1 MQITNRLRIGID
13 LGGSKIEVLALD
25 QQGEEL
31 FRKRVATPKGDY
43 PATLKAIADLVA
55 ITENKLKQKCS
66 VGICTPGSLSPNSD
80 LLRNSNSICL
90 NQQPFKQDI
99 ENLLAREIRIS
110 NDANCFALSEAT
122 DGAARHAQIVFGV
135 IIGTGCGGGIV
146 IHQQIVEGANSIAG
160 EWGHNPLPWP
170 NENEINSTQCWCGLN
185 DCLETYL
192 SGSGLEMDY
201 YRNCELKLDAKQ
213 IIREAEHGNA
223 CAIETISRYEE
234 RLAKS
239 LAVIINILDPHAI
252 VLGGGMSNVAR
263 LYENIPRL
271 WDKYIF
277 SDYIATQLLP
287 PKFGDSSGVRGAAW
301 LWNK

>member
-1 MQITNRLRIGID
+1 MQITNSPRIGID
-13 LGGSKIEVLALD
+13 LGGSKIEVLALN

-43 PATLKAIADLVA
+43 RATLNAIAALVT
-55 ITENKLKQKCS
+55 ITEKNLKQQCS
-66 VGICTPGSLSPNSD
+66 VGICTPGSLSPNTQ

-90 NQQPFKQDI
+90 NKKPFKQDI
-99 ENLLAREIRIS
+99 EKLLAREIRIS

-122 DGAARHAQIVFGV
+122 DGAARQAQIVFGV
-135 IIGTGCGGGIV
+135 IIGTGCGGSIV
-146 IHQQIVEGANSIAG
+146 INQQIVDGPNSIAG

-170 NENEINSTQCWCGLN
+170 NENEIHATQCWCGQY

-192 SGSGLEMDY
+192 SGSGLERDY
-201 YRNCELKLDAKQ
+201 SRSCEHQLNAKQ
-213 IIREAEHGNA
+213 IMHESEHGNA
-223 CAIETISRYEE
+223 CALETIARYED

-239 LAVIINILDPHAI
+239 LAMIINILDPHAI

-287 PKFGDSSGVRGAAW
+287 PQYGDSSGVRGAAW

>member
-1 MQITNRLRIGID
+1 MPIHNKLRIGID
-13 LGGSKIEVLALD
+13 LGGSKIEVMALN

-31 FRKRVATPKGDY
+31 FRKRVATPIGDY
-43 PATLKAIADLVA
+43 PATLNAIADLVRN
-55 ITENKLKQKCS
+55 TENNLKQACT
-66 VGICTPGSLSPNSD
+66 VGICTPGSLSPENN

-122 DGAARHAQIVFGV
+122 DGAAKHAQIVFGV

-146 IHQQIVEGANSIAG
+146 INQQIIDGPNRIAG
-160 EWGHNPLPWP
+160 EWGHNSLPWP
-170 NENEINSTQCWCGLN
+170 AENEIQATSCWCGQY

-192 SGSGLEMDY
+192 SGSGLAMDY
-201 YRNCELKLDAKQ
+201 YQSCGQKLDGAG
-213 IIREAEHGNA
+213 IIRASENGNA
-223 CAIETISRYEE
+223 CALEVIARYEQ

-239 LAVIINILDPHAI
+239 LAMMINILDPHAI
-252 VLGGGMSNVAR
+252 VLGGGMSNVKR
-263 LYENIPRL
+263 LYENIPVL

-287 PKFGDSSGVRGAAW
+287 PEYGDSSGVRGAAW
-301 LWNK
+301 LWN